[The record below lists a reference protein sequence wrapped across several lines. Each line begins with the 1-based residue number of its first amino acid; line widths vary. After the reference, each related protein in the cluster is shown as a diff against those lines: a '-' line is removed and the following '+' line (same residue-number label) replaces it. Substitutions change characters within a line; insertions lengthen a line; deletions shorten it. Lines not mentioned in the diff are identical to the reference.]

1 MNDPRIG
8 EVLLSA
14 EVIQA
19 RVAELGAQITKDYA
33 GKSPLLLGVLK
44 GAFVFMADVM
54 RSIELSVEVDFMAVS
69 SYGSSTKTSGIVRI
83 VKDLDIELAGRD
95 VIVIEDIIDSGLTLN
110 YLRRTLEARNPAS
123 FEVCALLIREGR
135 QVPDLDLKYVGFE
148 IPPAFVVGYGLDAGE
163 IGRNCADLRLW
174 NG

>member
-1 MNDPRIG
+1 
-8 EVLLSA
+8 
-14 EVIQA
+14 
-19 RVAELGAQITKDYA
+19 
-33 GKSPLLLGVLK
+33 
-44 GAFVFMADVM
+44 
-54 RSIELSVEVDFMAVS
+54 
-69 SYGSSTKTSGIVRI
+69 GIVRI

-123 FEVCALLIREGR
+123 FEVCALLVREGR

-148 IPPAFVVGYGLDAGE
+148 IPPSFVVGYGLDAGE
-163 IGRNCADLRLW
+163 IGRNCADLCLW